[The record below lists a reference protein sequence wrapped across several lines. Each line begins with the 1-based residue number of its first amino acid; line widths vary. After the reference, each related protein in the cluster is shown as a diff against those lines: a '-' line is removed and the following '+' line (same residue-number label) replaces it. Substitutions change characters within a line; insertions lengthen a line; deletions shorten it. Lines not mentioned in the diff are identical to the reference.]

1 MRYSTIV
8 AAHRV
13 SSTIIQAGTLAVVLV
28 ALPYKLFELDR
39 YFVPKEV
46 VLHAAALLLGAL
58 LLLRTRR
65 FRADTADTLLAV
77 FVAWSVLSAI
87 FATNH
92 WVAQRALGVSV
103 SSAVIFWSAR
113 RIGEDG
119 AYRRVL
125 AGAAFA
131 AVVAAATTLLQAYGF
146 ETDYFSQNRAP
157 GGTFGNRN
165 FAAHFAAIGLP
176 ALVYCALTA
185 RGAGTFM
192 LSSIGVL
199 IVAGTL
205 VLTRS
210 RAAWLAVA
218 VTVAAVT
225 IPLVA
230 SRSYWGGLPVIGRL
244 FRLAMVTAA
253 GVALAIFLPNSLN
266 WRSDSPY
273 LDSALGVV
281 DYSSGSGRG
290 RMTQYFNSLR
300 ISRDDPLFGAGP
312 GNWPVRY
319 PDYAPD
325 NDPSLTDN
333 GMTANPW
340 PSSDWVAFISERGVV
355 ATAALLGVFV
365 VLFFAGMR
373 RWSTLATG
381 EEVLAKVAQVGTIA
395 ATMVVGAFDAALL
408 LAAPAFLSWSVIGA
422 TSGIAR
428 SGQELSPARKWWV
441 LGTTVILAIVV
452 VSLIRSAAQ
461 VVSILQVGT
470 GGTRAGWIAAARWD
484 PGSFRIHQRAAELH
498 LNRGSCR
505 SARPYAQRAQS
516 LFPEAP
522 GPRRILRA
530 CD

>member
-1 MRYSTIV
+1 VT
-8 AAHRV
+8 AHRI
-13 SSTIIQAGTLAVVLV
+13 SSTVIQVGTLAVVLV

-46 VLHAAALLLGAL
+46 VLHAAAFLLGL
-58 LLLRTRR
+58 GLLLRTRR
-65 FRADTADTLLAV
+65 FRADTADSLLAV
-77 FVAWSVLSAI
+77 FLGWSLLSTL

-92 WVAQRALGVSV
+92 WLAQRALGVSV

-119 AYRRVL
+119 AYRRIL
-125 AGAAFA
+125 AGAAVAGVLA
-131 AVVAAATTLLQAYGF
+131 ATTTLLQAYGL

-165 FAAHFAAIGLP
+165 FAAHFAAIALP
-176 ALVYCALTA
+176 SLVYCAITA
-185 RGAGTFM
+185 RSAGAFVISA
-192 LSSIGVL
+192 LGVF
-199 IVAGTL
+199 IIAVAL

-218 VTVAAVT
+218 ATVAAVT
-225 IPLVA
+225 IPLIA
-230 SRSYWGGLPVIGRL
+230 SRSYWRGVPVVGRL
-244 FRLAMVTAA
+244 LRLAAVTGV
-253 GVALAIFLPNSLN
+253 GVALAIFAPNSLN
-266 WRSDSPY
+266 WRSNSPY
-273 LDSALGVV
+273 LDSARGVV

-290 RMTQYFNSLR
+290 RLAQYFNSMR
-300 ISRDDPLFGAGP
+300 ISRDDPLFGVGP
-312 GNWPVRY
+312 GNWPVKY
-319 PDYAPD
+319 PAYAPD
-325 NDPSLTDN
+325 NDPSLTDS
-333 GMTANPW
+333 GMPANPW
-340 PSSDWVAFISERGVV
+340 PSSDWVAFVSERGIV

-365 VLFFAGMR
+365 VLFFGAMR
-373 RWSTLATG
+373 RWSALPGADD
-381 EEVLAKVAQVGTIA
+381 VLARVTQVGTIA
-395 ATMVVGAFDAALL
+395 ATLVVGAFDAALL
-408 LAAPAFLSWSVIGA
+408 LAAPAFLAWGVVGA

-428 SGQELSPARKWWV
+428 SGQELAPARKWWTLGATLV
-441 LGTTVILAIVV
+441 LGLVVI
-452 VSLIRSAAQ
+452 SLVRSAAQ

-516 LFPEAP
+516 LFPAAP